1 MLSAQRNHAI
11 RIKKLPKGTVSFHTQ
26 SEHRFVGTIDKEA
39 TPAKATSPNKGKEK
53 VMLLVLVNI
62 CSAFLPLQTASLK
75 SDSTV
80 FEALFILYKCE
91 LQLMRAVSEN

>member
-1 MLSAQRNHAI
+1 MHSLSVTYGFLPQDMLSAQRNHAI

-53 VMLLVLVNI
+53 VMLH
-62 CSAFLPLQTASLK
+62 K
-75 SDSTV
+75 
-80 FEALFILYKCE
+80 ILD
-91 LQLMRAVSEN
+91 RII